1 MEHQEQ
7 PKSYDHNRGGWS
19 DKIAL
24 VGELEHIRRHALR
37 SAVVKAMQEDDD
49 ATLYLTWAK
58 RAQTARRELMQ
69 KMGDIEDPMWC
80 LCKSAACLRQLSYEI
95 AEADTDA
102 LIEID
107 SLVDDIWG
115 WALSADL
122 SDCEACRDDKNSDKE
137 TE

>member
-1 MEHQEQ
+1 MENDAQT
-7 PKSYDHNRGGWS
+7 KSYDHDRGGLA

-37 SAVVKAMQEDDD
+37 SAVVMAMQEKDE
-49 ATLYLTWAK
+49 AIHYLVWAQ
-58 RAQTARRELMQ
+58 RAQTARRELMK

-80 LCKSAACLRQLSYEI
+80 LCKSAACLRQLSYEV
-95 AEADTDA
+95 AKADQEMLVD
-102 LIEID
+102 ID

-115 WALSADL
+115 YALNADL
-122 SDCEACRDDKNSDKE
+122 SDCAACRDDKNSDKE